1 MISVPQ
7 ASHKTNAVLIQGMDT
22 LREIN
27 KIQLTS
33 LLYISTIHKSNCYD
47 LLLCM
52 CISVTKSMAHM
63 FPTLASDW
71 LFEGRGRTVAI
82 FTIMHRVR
90 SRSCVGVGMWVR
102 SLIIRWAV

>member
-1 MISVPQ
+1 MISVPR

-33 LLYISTIHKSNCYD
+33 LLYMSTIHKSNCYD

-63 FPTLASDW
+63 FPTLASDS
-71 LFEGRGRTVAI
+71 LFEGRGRTVTI

-102 SLIIRWAV
+102 SLIIRWAI

>member
-1 MISVPQ
+1 MISVPR

-33 LLYISTIHKSNCYD
+33 LLYMSTIHKSNCYD

-52 CISVTKSMAHM
+52 CISVTKSMAHIGC
-63 FPTLASDW
+63 LRA
-71 LFEGRGRTVAI
+71 
-82 FTIMHRVR
+82 
-90 SRSCVGVGMWVR
+90 GVGQSPSLPLCTGSDLDHVWV
-102 SLIIRWAV
+102 WVCGCAV